1 MDRLI
6 LRNTGTEYEY
16 VNDIGIGV
24 APGEELDLIPNYRDE
39 DLLESVDLQG
49 ALQGNLE
56 VWFNDT
62 IYMTYNDVIDYLTK
76 LTKYD
81 VIDYNYI
88 SSEDSATDV
97 TSEELEQLTN
107 GSNVSLHRH
116 DNRYFTQTQLSM
128 PGQASVHWDN
138 ITNKPQGDSL
148 IEQGGQ
154 LYIFDPIRNKTLS
167 VHEQNFVFSS
177 KAANG
182 RFLDYGKSFG
192 FDVGAVSPYNATI
205 TRLTISASRNYNGKD
220 VEVRKNNT
228 VVLTTSTMSNNIENV
243 DLDLDID
250 GGDLLQ
256 VFVGV
261 GGPALKDVVATLFV
275 RERI

>member
-97 TSEELEQLTN
+97 TGEELEQLTN